1 MAWLVVGWW
10 SVVVMQRRTA
20 AAPAL
25 RVWWVDTCTAHA
37 RAFLYSCH
45 PRVASHCPTVRD
57 WTPDT
62 GFCIVRGARDNG
74 DALRAAI
81 TLVSKVKTLNAT
93 IHVVQ
98 ACGTWVVPA
107 CASPLA
113 PFVVSAALPPL
124 LDRTHRH
131 I

>member
-1 MAWLVVGWW
+1 MHSSHKCV
-10 SVVVMQRRTA
+10 
-20 AAPAL
+20 
-25 RVWWVDTCTAHA
+25 
-37 RAFLYSCH
+37 LYSCH
-45 PRVASHCPTVRD
+45 PRAASHCPTVRD

-62 GFCIVRGARDNG
+62 GLCIVRGARDNG

-98 ACGTWVVPA
+98 ACGTWVAPA

-113 PFVVSAALPPL
+113 PFVVSAALPRL
-124 LDRTHRH
+124 LDRTHRPDLNATRH
-131 I
+131 RAGAGVERSAVAALSKHTEAAF